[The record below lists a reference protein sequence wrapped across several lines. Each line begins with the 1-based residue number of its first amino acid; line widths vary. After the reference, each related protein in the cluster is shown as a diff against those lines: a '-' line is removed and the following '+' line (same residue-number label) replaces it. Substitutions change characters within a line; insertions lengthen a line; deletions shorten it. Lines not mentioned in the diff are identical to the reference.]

1 MRISIIGPSGSG
13 KTYLA
18 KKLSEKLKIK
28 HTNLDYVFFKHV
40 VDKSR
45 VELPEAEWKR
55 NLNKLIKEDDW
66 IIEGVNPLKQVFG
79 KADKIIY
86 IRPSLLRALYS
97 QWKRYFTDA
106 RQRSEHGFINNL
118 ILSRYLLRQYMQEP
132 NPGEYKNP
140 KYSRV
145 KKIDKIVED
154 YKDKLILFRN
164 RGEVNQFIENFHL

>member
-1 MRISIIGPSGSG
+1 MRINIIGPSGSG

-45 VELPEAEWKR
+45 IELPETQWKK
-55 NLNKLIKEDDW
+55 NLNKLIKEDNW
-66 IIEGVNPLKQVFG
+66 IIEGVNPLTQVFE

-86 IRPSLLRALYS
+86 LRPSVVKALYS

-106 RQRSEHGFINNL
+106 RQRREHGLINNL
-118 ILSRYLLRQYMQEP
+118 KLSRYLLRQYMQEP
-132 NPGEYKNP
+132 NPSEYKNP

-145 KKIDKIVED
+145 RKIDKIVED
-154 YKDKLILFRN
+154 YKDKLILFSNRN
-164 RGEVNQFIENFHL
+164 EVNQFIKNPQL